1 MAVFFAIMSGVG
13 TAVGAFLGYA
23 VGYAVG
29 LKDGTA
35 AGQEKTRDTFERVLA
50 IARMQTLAHE
60 NGGSELADLVMSL
73 FNETK

>member
-1 MAVFFAIMSGVG
+1 MAVFFALLSGAG
-13 TAVGAFLGYA
+13 TAFGAFIGYA

-35 AGQEKTRDTFERVLA
+35 AGQQRTRDTFERVLA
-50 IARMQTLAHE
+50 IARMQTLANE

>member
-1 MAVFFAIMSGVG
+1 MAVFFALLSGIG

-35 AGQEKTRDTFERVLA
+35 AGQQKTRDTFERVLA
-50 IARMQTLAHE
+50 IARMRTLADE
-60 NGGSELADLVMSL
+60 NGGSELADLVMTL